1 MVSGQFPSI
10 SIFPFI
16 PVDARQFLIVPGR
29 FLSIPF
35 AFHRIPPISDG
46 SWSVPVDSRRFPSI
60 PVDSRRFPSIPV
72 DFRRFLSI
80 PVDSC
85 RFPSISVEFNQFPSI
100 SVDSRRF
107 PSIPV
112 DFRRFPSNLVDFR
125 WFLVNSRQV
134 WCESIDFC
142 RIKLVPVNSVSSLS
156 F

>member
-1 MVSGQFPSI
+1 MVSGHFPSI

-72 DFRRFLSI
+72 DSRRFPSIPLDSRRFLSI
-80 PVDSC
+80 PVDF
-85 RFPSISVEFNQFPSI
+85 RRIQSISIDF
-100 SVDSRRF
+100 RRF

-112 DFRRFPSNLVDFR
+112 DSRRFPSNLVDFR
-125 WFLVNSRQV
+125 WFLVNSGQF

-142 RIKLVPVNSVSSLS
+142 RTKLVPVKSVSSLS